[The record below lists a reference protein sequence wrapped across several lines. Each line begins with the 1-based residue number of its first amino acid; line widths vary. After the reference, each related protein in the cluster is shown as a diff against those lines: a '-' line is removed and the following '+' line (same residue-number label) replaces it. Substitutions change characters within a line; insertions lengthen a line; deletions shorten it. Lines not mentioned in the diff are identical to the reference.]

1 MTSKQ
6 PQVGPVDVR
15 KEQDRNMD
23 SDDQVNQLIEKSLRT
38 ARSVI
43 EAGGT
48 WGYLAHIVHPGG
60 VHSLTAKCL
69 DSDPGE
75 RARVKDTINRLMEF
89 LKGDL
94 LITISDAW
102 ISENTSDGGVDVSFE
117 SPFPGRRKALAV
129 VALGCGQ
136 RLTSGLQ
143 EYMRLPDGQILFGE
157 LLWADQLR

>member
-1 MTSKQ
+1 
-6 PQVGPVDVR
+6 
-15 KEQDRNMD
+15 
-23 SDDQVNQLIEKSLRT
+23 
-38 ARSVI
+38 
-43 EAGGT
+43 
-48 WGYLAHIVHPGG
+48 
-60 VHSLTAKCL
+60 
-69 DSDPGE
+69 
-75 RARVKDTINRLMEF
+75 MEF

-129 VALGCGQ
+129 VVWGCGQ